1 MKIIIVT
8 LSLMFSVQLYAD
20 GQVHGVSFTPDEL
33 GDKLVYAVEYNEQ
46 EERIQKMIEFNGIQ
60 LQHDR
65 QGEYI
70 INLRECMEAFMVN
83 EDIAKDI
90 CIITEKN

>member
-1 MKIIIVT
+1 
-8 LSLMFSVQLYAD
+8 MFSAQLYAD
-20 GQVHGVSFTPDEL
+20 GQVHGVNFTPEEL

-46 EERIQKMIEFNGIQ
+46 EQRIQKMIEFNGIQ

-70 INLRECMEAFMVN
+70 INLKECMEAFMVN
-83 EDIAKDI
+83 KDIAEDI

>member
-46 EERIQKMIEFNGIQ
+46 EERIQKMIEFNGIR